1 MARLEF
7 CAVDL
12 QVKLETDEFA
22 VPFIHK
28 VEKIVIREF
37 VNVGVDKINPL
48 VHLMA
53 VAKSLSNSAL
63 YVWTRRVDLQC
74 NFLAAQWTILENLV
88 PMIEEDVKS
97 SMKHL

>member
-1 MARLEF
+1 MARLEVR
-7 CAVDL
+7 AVDL

-28 VEKIVIREF
+28 LEKIVVREF

-53 VAKSLSNSAL
+53 VAKPIQFSIICLDQAVS
-63 YVWTRRVDLQC
+63 
-74 NFLAAQWTILENLV
+74 
-88 PMIEEDVKS
+88 
-97 SMKHL
+97 

>member
-7 CAVDL
+7 RAVDL
-12 QVKLETDEFA
+12 RVKLETDEFA

-28 VEKIVIREF
+28 VEKIVVGEF

-53 VAKSLSNSAL
+53 VAKP
-63 YVWTRRVDLQC
+63 
-74 NFLAAQWTILENLV
+74 I
-88 PMIEEDVKS
+88 
-97 SMKHL
+97 